1 MENIIQRFL
10 SGGSVTE
17 QGKRFKHYQM
27 VFNIILLLV
36 IFWLPMQW
44 YLQNKHLLTMEYIT
58 IANWVVW
65 FIFLIE
71 VVVMTSLASHKVN
84 YFFREWL
91 NILIIILVFPPLWS
105 THTNYFVLLRY
116 LRFLILFRLVI
127 PQFYN
132 LHRLLLR
139 NKFGITLTVCL
150 LVTILGGII
159 EAYLDPSI
167 GSLGNGIWWAWQT
180 VTTVGYGGVVPHTF
194 AGRVFGGLLMLLG
207 VGLFS
212 LVSANLAAY
221 FIERGQAQK
230 KRKSERVVIK
240 ELSELNVRFARLEEL
255 VSQFVQNQ
263 KIEDGSVKSESA
275 APNDKP

>member
-1 MENIIQRFL
+1 MNRLLNLFISSISL
-10 SGGSVTE
+10 SE
-17 QGKRFKHYQM
+17 QGKRFKRYQM

-44 YLQNKHLLTMEYIT
+44 YLQSKQLLTPEFI
-58 IANWVVW
+58 IVANWAIW
-65 FIFLIE
+65 SIFLVE
-71 VVVMTSLASHKVN
+71 VVVMTALSTEKVN
-84 YFFREWL
+84 YFFRNWL
-91 NILIIILVFPPLWS
+91 NILIVILVFPPLWT
-105 THTNYFVLLRY
+105 THTTYFALLRY
-116 LRFLILFRLVI
+116 LRFLILFRLII

-139 NKFGITLTVCL
+139 NKFGITLSTCL

-167 GSLGNGIWWAWQT
+167 GSIGNGIWWAWQT
-180 VTTVGYGGVVPHTF
+180 VTTVGYGNVVPHTI

-230 KRKSERVVIK
+230 KRKPERIIIK
-240 ELSELNVRFARLEEL
+240 ELTELNARFANLETLFNQL
-255 VSQFVQNQ
+255 VQKQNVQDDDEP
-263 KIEDGSVKSESA
+263 KED
-275 APNDKP
+275 